1 MKMKLFDPDTD
12 CSVWI
17 ARLNASRTISWWE
30 FYVKTAIQSC
40 AILPAIALLGHQ
52 WYKKTL

>member
-1 MKMKLFDPDTD
+1 MKLFDPDTD